1 MDKLLWTGEYDPTWD
16 EILSE
21 KFSVTKAGFAA
32 CPVMPTDY
40 REHILRGEKLTQ
52 ALQDKDIF
60 LIGVD
65 PLKEDVLSQCPSLKL
80 VLSVRD
86 GPEENVDIDTCT
98 RLGIPVISS
107 SGRCSISVAEYTFL
121 LMMLLARPAHLIISR
136 LREKKW
142 TNASYKSLRGISTT
156 SAMEIYGKTVGI
168 VGMGRNG
175 MQIATRAQAFG
186 MQVVGYD
193 PFVNAEEMAKA
204 NVQLLPLDQLME
216 QSDYIIVMA
225 RVTAQNKGMIGKEQI
240 ARMKKS
246 ACIINTARSALMDYD
261 AVLEALRND
270 QIRAAALDTW
280 PQEPIGEDS
289 PFYDIPEEKL
299 IITPHAAGFTLERT
313 QHQYELLSEGFE
325 SFQRGVRPRGLCNPA
340 VFDSPN
346 FAQRGGLYW
355 NVKKD

>member
-1 MDKLLWTGEYDPTWD
+1 MDRLLWTGEYDPTWD
-16 EILSE
+16 ETLCAR
-21 KFSVTKAGFAA
+21 FSVTKAGFAA

-40 REHILRGEKLTQ
+40 REHVLRGDKLVQ
-52 ALQDKDIF
+52 ALQGQDIF

-65 PLKEDVLSQCPSLKL
+65 PLKEDVLRQCPDLKL

-86 GPEENVDIDTCT
+86 GPEENVDIATCT
-98 RLGIPVISS
+98 QLGIPVISS
-107 SGRCSISVAEYTFL
+107 SGRCSVSVAEYTFL
-121 LMMLLARPAHLIISR
+121 LMMLLARPAHRIISR
-136 LREKKW
+136 LREQKW

-156 SAMEIYGKTVGI
+156 SAMEIYGKTAGI

-186 MQVVGYD
+186 MRVVGYD
-193 PFVNAEEMAKA
+193 PFVDEAEMAKKHI
-204 NVQLLPLDQLME
+204 QLVSLDQLMA
-216 QSDYIIVMA
+216 QSDYIIIMA
-225 RVTAQNKGMIGKEQI
+225 RVTDQNKGMIGKDQI
-240 ARMKKS
+240 ALMKQS
-246 ACIINTARSALMDYD
+246 ACVINTARSALMDYD
-261 AVLEALRND
+261 AVLEALQND
-270 QIRAAALDTW
+270 RIRAAALDTW

-325 SFQRGVRPRGLCNPA
+325 SFQRGMRPRGLCNPA
-340 VFDSPN
+340 VLDSPN

-355 NVKKD
+355 NTKKG